1 MLGRAELYL
10 LVLNSAFSEFK
21 ILPKSVFIAMMICAV
36 IFFPQQRLPPVPPPF
51 FGWRLNSAFIY
62 ALIAPSYTGA
72 QERLDPLL
80 SLSLSLSLSH
90 THTHTHTHTH
100 IGADECLDP
109 ILHSGVQACPHKN
122 GPPRYTSSFRPH
134 TLVAE
139 GLIH

>member
-36 IFFPQQRLPPVPPPF
+36 FFFSSNACHPSPPF
-51 FGWRLNSAFIY
+51 FLDG
-62 ALIAPSYTGA
+62 ALIAPSYIGA

-80 SLSLSLSLSH
+80 IYIY
-90 THTHTHTHTH
+90 THTRTHTQH